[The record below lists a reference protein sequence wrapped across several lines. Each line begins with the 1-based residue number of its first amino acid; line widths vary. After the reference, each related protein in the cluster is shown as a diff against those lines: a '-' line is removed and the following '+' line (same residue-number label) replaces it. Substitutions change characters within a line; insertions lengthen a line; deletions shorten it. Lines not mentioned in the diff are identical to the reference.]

1 MNAPPSAPRRV
12 DESMTLLTE
21 ILERPLDPAYGAL
34 ARRRVAAGLP
44 ASRGSRSALFVV
56 TLVVLGSVIGT
67 GASTLR
73 GSATARAEARSELIR
88 QIDAARST
96 HDGRAA
102 RVAALTA
109 EVSARDAQILAAES
123 GEDAS
128 RLRELALVTGS
139 ATVTGPGL
147 VVTLDNAPDTNA
159 AGNNSDPRNSARS
172 QDGVVRARDL
182 QIVANSLWMAG
193 AEAIM
198 INGQRLTA
206 TSAIRFAGEAI
217 LVNDR
222 MQTNFP
228 HVYAGGDVAQ
238 GPVLSAAG
246 SAVHPI
252 QPTAVDHGRVAG
264 ANMASHEVRYPGSLA
279 MNIVDIGGL
288 QGASFGRWDDALSER
303 PTIDHPLGFIYRKL
317 VFRDDRISGAIF
329 VGRADDLGMLTDI
342 GMVKGLMQTAT
353 RLGPWRKYLQDHP
366 HDIRRAYV
374 ATGAAAKLVA
384 TTLLGRPAQARQF
397 HSGSAAPTTAANA
410 AHAVFVAKG

>member
-217 LVNDR
+217 LVNYR
-222 MQTNFP
+222 P
-228 HVYAGGDVAQ
+228 LVPPYAVTAIGDPASLPPRFAQ
-238 GPVLSAAG
+238 GPGGTYVSTLKGSFGIRVETRTNESVTLPGLAGIQTRVAHPPAG
-246 SAVHPI
+246 SASP
-252 QPTAVDHGRVAG
+252 PAVPAP
-264 ANMASHEVRYPGSLA
+264 APASSSTPA
-279 MNIVDIGGL
+279 
-288 QGASFGRWDDALSER
+288 ASPSASSGD
-303 PTIDHPLGFIYRKL
+303 RK
-317 VFRDDRISGAIF
+317 
-329 VGRADDLGMLTDI
+329 
-342 GMVKGLMQTAT
+342 
-353 RLGPWRKYLQDHP
+353 
-366 HDIRRAYV
+366 
-374 ATGAAAKLVA
+374 
-384 TTLLGRPAQARQF
+384 
-397 HSGSAAPTTAANA
+397 
-410 AHAVFVAKG
+410 